1 MKYKSLFLSLG
12 IVKKIKIVIMNL
24 EIKELLENNMI
35 VEELKNDLCE
45 IIDIEERIKYLE
57 DLKVVID
64 VLIKEECVK

>member
-1 MKYKSLFLSLG
+1 
-12 IVKKIKIVIMNL
+12 MNL